1 MIQLIKEKFL
11 KNKFSIVIIMILAI
25 IIIFMQTKLSF
36 KDSKKKHHQKM
47 KRILILKTLNKDLL
61 KLEKHKIKYMMKI

>member
-1 MIQLIKEKFL
+1 
-11 KNKFSIVIIMILAI
+11 MILAI